1 MNKESIEHI
10 SDCFKELPAEDLAFL
25 NGRKTQ
31 ITYLKGETIFKQGA
45 FASNVL
51 FVCKGLVRVY
61 LQIGIE
67 KQINIRLAKQGD
79 YMAFS
84 TIFNKNT
91 YAYSA
96 TALVDSNICM
106 IEKEAMQKV
115 FMDNARFSMQMTSM
129 NSLNESRYLDI
140 IHNVSY
146 KQTRGKLAS
155 AIIYLASERFRNDS
169 VFKYLSRQDIANFA
183 SITVE
188 STVKCLKEFEREG
201 IISLQNKNIAIHKS
215 NLLSEISI
223 RG

>member
-10 SDCFKELPAEDLAFL
+10 SACFRELSAEDVAYL
-25 NGRKTQ
+25 NGSKTQ

-45 FASNVL
+45 FATNVL
-51 FVCKGLVRVY
+51 FVCEGLVRVY

-67 KQINIRLAKQGD
+67 KQINIRLARQGD

-84 TIFNKNT
+84 TIFNNNT

-96 TALVDSNICM
+96 TALVDSKICM
-106 IEKEAMQKV
+106 IEKGALQKV
-115 FMDNARFSMQMTSM
+115 IMGNARFSMQMTSM
-129 NSLNESRYLDI
+129 NSLNENRYLDI
-140 IHNVSY
+140 IHNVTY

-155 AIIYLASERFRNDS
+155 TLLYLASERFKNES
-169 VFKYLSRQDIANFA
+169 VSQYLPRQDMANFA

-188 STVKCLKEFEREG
+188 STVKFLKEFEREG
-201 IISLQNKNIAIHKS
+201 IISLQNKNITIHKS
-215 NLLSEISI
+215 DLLSEISI